1 MATARTRRGLWHSV
15 AVAGEADGWPVLPI
29 SEAVSRN
36 TEAWMGHL
44 HLLWFISI
52 LYHIHIHI
60 NIQVQDPAHGLD
72 PISSVTIDTN
82 TFSKRRTFDLINI
95 NTVALFVDFILE
107 FQQRFLQLAVTFSSL
122 TSNIECKGNGSGNEN
137 ATSAVIAT
145 PLTWTSPASS
155 LLMISRRF
163 LCSLARW
170 SSTSSW
176 QYSAPGRSRLW
187 SGETWR

>member
-1 MATARTRRGLWHSV
+1 
-15 AVAGEADGWPVLPI
+15 
-29 SEAVSRN
+29 
-36 TEAWMGHL
+36 MGHL

-52 LYHIHIHI
+52 LYHIHIH
-60 NIQVQDPAHGLD
+60 IQVQDPAHGLD

-122 TSNIECKGNGSGNEN
+122 TSNIEGKGNGSGNEN